1 MESLN
6 GGYIRQRHKSY
17 GKVLM
22 AGLLAED
29 TNSRGATIM
38 ANVPG
43 KAQTPVAGR
52 NLVTIIA
59 SVSAEG
65 SNSRGKAIASDYNSE
80 CISGRLKLSWQG
92 DS

>member
-43 KAQTPVAGR
+43 KAQTLVARRYPV
-52 NLVTIIA
+52 TTIA

-65 SNSRGKAIASDYNSE
+65 SNSQDKAISSDYNSE
-80 CISGRLKLSWQG
+80 CISGRLKLPRQG
-92 DS
+92 DI